1 MTTKNAKNN
10 SNITEELFDG
20 VVVRAALVNK
30 RKFYFLSDLVTAYG
44 SRFTKHLTTAP
55 LVARLAVNGNSQ
67 NRRLVNV
74 MDFKAAMKAVKAK
87 KAAVKNKPKKVIAE
101 QMELPLCK
109 AAQACTGKTEVKH
122 KERKIEDIQVNDFQT
137 AKSNMMKT
145 DISYW
150 CGNVAAKEAR
160 EKGLTK
166 EYIANTNNE
175 LRRQAYYAL
184 YQEFD
189 RLLASQLN
197 VKVYQLSEHKL
208 GKKYRLEGKYI
219 DTIAKAGYLDLLHKV
234 AQQMFNK

>member
-30 RKFYFLSDLVTAYG
+30 RKFYFLSDIVTVYG
-44 SRFTKHLTTAP
+44 SKFIKHLTTAP

-74 MDFKAAMKAVKAK
+74 MDFKAAMKTVKAK
-87 KAAVKNKPKKVIAE
+87 KDTVKNKPKKVMAE

-109 AAQACTGKTEVKH
+109 STQSCTAKVEVKH

-137 AKSNMMKT
+137 AKANMMKT

-150 CGNVAAKEAR
+150 CGNVAASEAR
-160 EKGLTK
+160 QKGLTK
-166 EYIANTNNE
+166 EHIADTNNE

-189 RLLASQLN
+189 RILASQLGI
-197 VKVYQLSEHKL
+197 KVHQLGEHKL
-208 GKKYRLEGKYI
+208 GKKFRLEGKYI

-234 AQQMFNK
+234 AQQMFAK

>member
-1 MTTKNAKNN
+1 MTVKNTKNKNI
-10 SNITEELFDG
+10 SEELFDG
-20 VVVRAALVNK
+20 VVVRATIVNK

-44 SRFTKHLTTAP
+44 SKFVKHLSTAP
-55 LVARLAVNGNSQ
+55 LVARIADNGNSQ

-74 MDFKAAMKAVKAK
+74 MDFKSAIKAVKMQK
-87 KAAVKNKPKKVIAE
+87 TQVKSKPKKHIAE
-101 QMELPLCK
+101 QMDLPLCEAVK
-109 AAQACTGKTEVKH
+109 SCSGKTEVKL
-122 KERKIEDIQVNDFQT
+122 KERKVEDIQVNDFQT
-137 AKSNMMKT
+137 AKANMMKS

-150 CGNVAAKEAR
+150 CGNVAAKEAK

-189 RLLASQLN
+189 RVLASQLG
-197 VKVYQLSEHKL
+197 VKIHELGTHKL

-219 DTIAKAGYLDLLHKV
+219 DTVDKAGYLGLLHKV
-234 AQQMFNK
+234 AQQMFGK